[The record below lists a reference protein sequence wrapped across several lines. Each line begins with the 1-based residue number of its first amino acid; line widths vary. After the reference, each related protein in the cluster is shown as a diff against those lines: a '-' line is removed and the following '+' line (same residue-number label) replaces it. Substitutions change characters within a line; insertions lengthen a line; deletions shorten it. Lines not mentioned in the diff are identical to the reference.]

1 MGMMGH
7 CRDCAKPTRSHK
19 LESKFYQDV
28 VQTEK
33 GPFIVMVEV
42 TQVQCHVCY
51 EKAKTL
57 EEL

>member
-1 MGMMGH
+1 MGH

-33 GPFIVMVEV
+33 GPLIVMVEV
-42 TQVQCHVCY
+42 PQVQCHVCY